1 MGRQDVKSREYK
13 VMLRADRFAGPD
25 DTVRARIGEFW
36 ADLGLALGDREA
48 SLEGSFEEIKHR
60 RRVRFYDTADRL
72 LHESSYVFRERV
84 DADTGAR
91 EMTLKYRHPDRYVAA
106 DREMSASGRDA
117 ETKFEEDVKPPFASV
132 FSFST
137 TAPVGPEDAFDT
149 LRHVAEL
156 YPGLPDA
163 LDDLPEHVPL
173 ELVGDFSARETVFVG
188 GEILLGKHRIPA
200 RSAVVMWHDDDDP
213 ATPPVVVEFSYKYGD
228 DQEDYGGSLAR
239 DAHNLL
245 QVLFTA
251 LPKWVSG
258 KAVTKTGLV
267 YRSAPPED
275 GAKAKMKGKA
285 TPAAKASAAKKPAG
299 KKPGGKKPAGKKST
313 KRASAKKSRQ

>member
-1 MGRQDVKSREYK
+1 MGRQEVKSREYK
-13 VMLRADRFAGPD
+13 VMLRADRFGGPD
-25 DTVRARIGEFW
+25 DAVRARIAEFW
-36 ADLGLALGDREA
+36 ADLGRALGDQET
-48 SLEGSFEEIKHR
+48 SLEGAFGEIKHR
-60 RRVRFYDTADRL
+60 RRVRFYDTEDHF

-106 DREMSASGRDA
+106 DREMSAAGEEA

-137 TAPVGPEDAFDT
+137 TTAVGPEDAFDT

-173 ELVGDFSARETVFVG
+173 HLVGDFSARETVFVG
-188 GEILLGKHRIPA
+188 GEVRLGRHQVPA
-200 RSAVVMWHDDDDP
+200 RCAIVMWHDDDDP
-213 ATPPVVVEFSYKYGD
+213 NTPPVVVEFSYKYGD

-239 DAHNLL
+239 DAHDLL
-245 QVLFTA
+245 QMLFSA

-258 KAVTKTGLV
+258 KALTKTGLV
-267 YRSAPPED
+267 YRSTTPKD
-275 GAKAKMKGKA
+275 GATAKTKGKA
-285 TPAAKASAAKKPAG
+285 KSAVKKPAAKKAAAKKPAG
-299 KKPGGKKPAGKKST
+299 KKSAKKAST
-313 KRASAKKSRQ
+313 KKSRQ

>member
-25 DTVRARIGEFW
+25 DTVRARIAEFW
-36 ADLGLALGDREA
+36 ADLGRALGDRA
-48 SLEGSFEEIKHR
+48 TSLDGSFEEIKHR
-60 RRVRFYDTADRL
+60 RRVRFYDTSDHL

-106 DREMSASGRDA
+106 DREMSASGQDA

-163 LDDLPEHVPL
+163 LDDLPEHVAL

-188 GEILLGKHRIPA
+188 GEVLLGKHQVKA
-200 RSAVVMWHDDDDP
+200 DCAVVMWHDDDDP

-228 DQEDYGGSLAR
+228 AQEDYGGSLAR
-239 DAHNLL
+239 DAHDLL

-267 YRSAPPED
+267 YRSTAPK
-275 GAKAKMKGKA
+275 GAATAKKKAKAK
-285 TPAAKASAAKKPAG
+285 PAAKKPAAR
-299 KKPGGKKPAGKKST
+299 KPAT
-313 KRASAKKSRQ
+313 KRSAKKGSAKKSRQ